1 MTFDVPAL
9 ALQAA
14 ADGSEHHRDHH
25 QHDQR
30 PRRTRASAGLFHSR
44 QREAP
49 RQRLVRR
56 QERQMPARRAAR
68 PGPASTG
75 VTSRGVGPFISRGTL
90 IGSGTIFR
98 AEDQPTPMRNMPRLS
113 DLLRQPVALI
123 SPRSRRATSPTGCC
137 CGPRFGAGWAWR
149 ISRGSDRPGLAAR
162 PRHRAGLIVGAE
174 PRCIARCSGW
184 PGRRFSAD
192 LCSAAPWSPS
202 PRGCGS
208 GLA

>member
-1 MTFDVPAL
+1 MTFHVPAL

-25 QHDQR
+25 QQDQDPDEPGHRRDCSTRVNARRRANDWFGARSGKCR
-30 PRRTRASAGLFHSR
+30 PRRTL
-44 QREAP
+44 
-49 RQRLVRR
+49 
-56 QERQMPARRAAR
+56 AR

-123 SPRSRRATSPTGCC
+123 LTAIAASDVAYRLLLRAPIRR
-137 CGPRFGAGWAWR
+137 
-149 ISRGSDRPGLAAR
+149 GL
-162 PRHRAGLIVGAE
+162 GME
-174 PRCIARCSGW
+174 
-184 PGRRFSAD
+184 D
-192 LCSAAPWSPS
+192 
-202 PRGCGS
+202 
-208 GLA
+208 